1 MTIFPNISLQVDAV
15 QFAKERLAF
24 APDELQAAVLDGSIA
39 RGLLNCTRQWGK
51 STVTAVKAVHRA
63 YTDPGSLI
71 VVLSPSSRQSAEFV
85 RKAAG
90 FVRKLGIKAR
100 GDGDNEMSLLF
111 PNGSRIVGLPGV
123 EATVRGF
130 SAVGLLLIDEA
141 SRVPDELY
149 RAVRPMLATGGG
161 DLWLMSTPNGKRG
174 FFCDAWTRGGPK
186 WTRVRVPATQCPRIS
201 PKFLEDERRAMGERW
216 FRQEYM
222 CEFGEAE
229 DGVFREESIERL
241 KDTAVTPLYG
251 AMGFPFGGGATTVYP
266 ARYAIGVDLG
276 QRQDYS
282 ALAVVEHR
290 RLLTGERDPVT
301 WELKSKVLR
310 SVRHLER
317 VPLGTSYEEVAERVG
332 RLARSPEVA
341 GRCAVVMDA
350 TGVGAPVVEM
360 VRKARAGCQ
369 IVPVV
374 ITGGE
379 SETHGSGFQRVPK
392 KDLIAGLEI
401 SVDQGELRIAEQ
413 LSEGDTLIEEMRSMR
428 VSMGATGRERFGA
441 TAAGAH
447 DDLVLAV
454 ALGLWWLRKRG

>member
-1 MTIFPNISLQVDAV
+1 MRIRASNCLQLDPVE
-15 QFAKERLAF
+15 FAKERLAF
-24 APDELQAAVLDGSIA
+24 LPDDRQAAVLDGAIA

-63 YTDPGSLI
+63 YTERGSLI

-90 FVRKLGIKAR
+90 FVRKLGIKPR

-149 RAVRPMLATGGG
+149 KAVRPMLATGGG

-174 FFCDAWTRGGPK
+174 FFYDAWARGGKK
-186 WTRVRVPATQCPRIS
+186 WARVQVPATQCPRIS
-201 PKFLEDERRAMGERW
+201 PKFLEDERRAMGDRW

-229 DGVFREESIERL
+229 NGVFREESIERL
-241 KDTAVTPLYG
+241 KDGAVAPLYG
-251 AMGFPFGGGATTVYP
+251 TAGLPFGGRTTTVYP
-266 ARYAIGVDLG
+266 AQYAIGVDLG
-276 QRQDYS
+276 QRQDHS
-282 ALAVVEHR
+282 AVAVVEHR
-290 RLLTGERDPVT
+290 RVFTGERDPVT

-317 VPLGTSYEEVAERVG
+317 VPLGTSYEDVAQRVAW
-332 RLARSPEVA
+332 LARSPELA

-360 VRKARAGCQ
+360 VRKARAGCPM
-369 IVPVV
+369 VPVV

-379 SETHGSGFQRVPK
+379 SETHGGGYQRVPK
-392 KDLIAGLEI
+392 KDLIAGLQI
-401 SVDQGELRIAEQ
+401 SVDQGELWIAEQ
-413 LSEGDTLIEEMRSMR
+413 LEEGDTLLEEMRSMR
-428 VSMGATGRERFGA
+428 MSMSPTGRERFGA
-441 TAAGAH
+441 TEEGAH

-454 ALGLWWLRKRG
+454 ALGVWWLRKRR

>member
-1 MTIFPNISLQVDAV
+1 MTIFEDDWREFDAV
-15 QFAKERLAF
+15 QFARARLAF
-24 APDELQAAVLDGSIA
+24 VPDSLQAKVLDGTIG

-90 FVRKLGIKAR
+90 FVRKLGIKPR
-100 GDGDNEMSLLF
+100 GDGDNETSLLL

-149 RAVRPMLATGGG
+149 KAVRPMLATGGG

-174 FFCDAWTRGGPK
+174 FFYDAWTRGGPK
-186 WTRVRVPATQCPRIS
+186 WTRVRVPATQCARIS
-201 PKFLEDERRAMGERW
+201 PKFLEDERRAMGDRW
-216 FRQEYM
+216 FRQEYL

-241 KDTAVTPLYG
+241 KDGAVTPLYR
-251 AMGFPFGGGATTVYP
+251 AMGLPFLDRVLTTH
-266 ARYAIGVDLG
+266 AAQYAIGVDLG
-276 QRQDYS
+276 QRQDHS

-290 RLLTGERDPVT
+290 RVFTGERDPVT

-317 VPLGTSYEEVAERVG
+317 VPLGTSYEEVAQRVAW
-332 RLARSPEVA
+332 LARSPELA
-341 GRCAVVMDA
+341 DRCAVVIDA

-360 VRKARAGCQ
+360 VRRARAGCQ
-369 IVPVV
+369 MVPVV
-374 ITGGE
+374 ITAGE
-379 SETHGSGFQRVPK
+379 SETHGGGYQRLPK
-392 KDLIAGLEI
+392 KDLIAGLQI
-401 SVDQGELRIAEQ
+401 SVEQGELRIAEN
-413 LSEGDTLIEEMRSMR
+413 LEEGDTLLEEMRSMR
-428 VSMGATGRERFGA
+428 VNVGPTGREKFGA
-441 TAAGAH
+441 TAAGSH

-454 ALGLWWLRKRG
+454 ALGVWWLRKRR